1 MSDDSFSLNLD
12 LGNLGLGISLGDSG
26 VHRVL
31 NHLTALETEEALAE
45 IQKLRDR
52 DGASPLVQH
61 LLALA
66 VTRMGRPVP
75 AIQLLEAAHEQ
86 APSAYEHA
94 EVLAAIL
101 AAVGKRTEA
110 VYYAKL
116 ATALKLAYP
125 EYALVPNWLE
135 TFAKLLMTAEENPV
149 VDWGYRLL
157 ALGKPEKAV
166 EAFIDA
172 IQLNADIVDPWKGL
186 VEASR
191 RRHFYGDALKAAEA
205 IVSIEPDDPDN
216 WAMLAKCQVDVGQTD
231 AAWTS
236 VSTAIQ
242 NAGPDPEIAQY
253 LPSLARYDINATPEF
268 GAELADAWDNV
279 AVHSS
284 EMPKVTQRPNENAK
298 FRVGILSGSI
308 YAGSR
313 HAPILSTIEECI
325 GRTADICYYVNRK
338 DEDAVTRRLRRGAIR
353 WRDISLVDDQT
364 ASTMIRNDEIQVLI
378 DLDGFD
384 WGGRPGVIALKPAP
398 VVLSAFADPGFVPG
412 KSVGVKCL
420 GEPGLTGFSAPDDT
434 VCAIDRGL
442 SNWPLYV
449 SADTEEQE
457 AKDASAPLRILIDGP
472 ASRLSE
478 TFLSAIA
485 GILKNIGTAEIVLR
499 CEDSADTTAAEI
511 LAERIA
517 AAGIDAGVFTKVD
530 LGQPLESLL
539 TGTDLVLDTFPVPSL
554 EVSFAALRRGI
565 PVLSKRPIFARNGA
579 VTSLLSSI
587 GLGDFVVET
596 DADYATRLSEYLKQ
610 PDTVRSLGQ
619 TVRGAVKQAAS
630 LDPRLER
637 GRAFAELF
645 DRLLA
650 QAAAEETK

>member
-1 MSDDSFSLNLD
+1 MSDDSFSFDLD
-12 LGNLGLGISLGDSG
+12 LGNLGLGMSLGDSG

-31 NHLTALETEEALAE
+31 THLAALETEEALGE

-75 AIQLLEAAHEQ
+75 AIPLLEAAHEQ

-116 ATALKLAYP
+116 ATALKLGYP
-125 EYALVPNWLE
+125 EYALVPSWLE
-135 TFAKLLMTAEENPV
+135 SFGKLLMAAEENPV
-149 VDWGYRLL
+149 VDWGYRLI
-157 ALGKPEKAV
+157 AMDKPDKAV

-172 IQLNADIVDPWKGL
+172 IQLDASIVAPWKGL

-205 IVSIEPDDPDN
+205 IVSIEPGDPEN
-216 WAMLAKCQVDVGQTD
+216 WATLAKCQVDVGQTE
-231 AAWTS
+231 AAWAS
-236 VSTAIQ
+236 VSSAIQ
-242 NAGPDPEIAQY
+242 NAGPDPEVAQY
-253 LPSLARYDINATPEF
+253 LPSLARYDVNATPEF
-268 GAELADAWDNV
+268 AAELADAWDKV
-279 AVHSS
+279 AVVSDDTPAVAQRHS
-284 EMPKVTQRPNENAK
+284 ENEK

-325 GRTADICYYVNRK
+325 GRAAEIYYYVNRK
-338 DEDAVTRRLRRGAIR
+338 SEDAVTRRLRRSAIR
-353 WRDISLVDDQT
+353 WRDISQVDDQT
-364 ASTMIRNDEIQVLI
+364 VSTMIRNDEVQVLI

-420 GEPGLTGFSAPDDT
+420 GEPGLPGFTGADEAA
-434 VCAIDRGL
+434 CAIDCGL

-449 SADTEEQE
+449 SADADEQE
-457 AKDASAPLRILIDGP
+457 TKGANEPIRILIDGP
-472 ASRLSE
+472 SSRLSE
-478 TFLSAIA
+478 SFLATIA
-485 GILKNIGTAEIVLR
+485 GTIKGIDAVEIVLR
-499 CEDSADTTAAEI
+499 CESPEDTTATTI
-511 LAERIA
+511 LAERLA
-517 AAGIDAGVFTKVD
+517 AAGIDDAAFTKAD
-530 LGQPLESLL
+530 LGQSLESLL
-539 TGTDLVLDTFPVPSL
+539 PGTDLVLDTFPVPSL

-565 PVLSKRPIFARNGA
+565 PVLSKRPVFARNGA

-587 GLGDFVVET
+587 GLGDFVVEAE
-596 DADYATRLSEYLKQ
+596 ADYAARLSDYLKQ
-610 PDTVRSLGQ
+610 PDTVRALGQ
-619 TVRGAVKQAAS
+619 TVRDAVKQAA
-630 LDPRLER
+630 LLEPRLER
-637 GRAFAELF
+637 GRAFADLF

>member
-1 MSDDSFSLNLD
+1 MSDDSFSFDLD
-12 LGNLGLGISLGDSG
+12 LGNLGLGMSLGDSG

-31 NHLTALETEEALAE
+31 THLTALETEEALGE

-94 EVLAAIL
+94 EVLATIL

-116 ATALKLAYP
+116 ATALKLGYP
-125 EYALVPNWLE
+125 EYALVPSWLE
-135 TFAKLLMTAEENPV
+135 SFGKLLMAAEENPV
-149 VDWGYRLL
+149 VDWGYRLI
-157 ALGKPEKAV
+157 AMDKPDKAV

-172 IQLNADIVDPWKGL
+172 IQLDAGIVEPWKGL

-205 IVSIEPDDPDN
+205 IVSIEPDDPEN
-216 WAMLAKCQVDVGQTD
+216 WATLAKCQVDIGQTD
-231 AAWTS
+231 TAWTS

-242 NAGPDPEIAQY
+242 NAGPDPDVAQY
-253 LPSLARYDINATPEF
+253 LPSLARYDVNATPEF
-268 GAELADAWDNV
+268 AAELADAWDKV
-279 AVHSS
+279 AVHSNDT
-284 EMPKVTQRPNENAK
+284 PLVAQRRSQNDK

-313 HAPILSTIEECI
+313 HAPLLSTIEECI
-325 GRTADICYYVNRK
+325 GRAAEIYYYVNRK
-338 DEDAVTRRLRRGAIR
+338 SEDAVTRRLRRSAIR

-364 ASTMIRNDEIQVLI
+364 VSTMIRNDEVQVLI

-398 VVLSAFADPGFVPG
+398 VVLSVFADPGFVPG

-420 GEPGLTGFSAPDDT
+420 GEPGLPGFAGTDDT
-434 VCAIDRGL
+434 VCSIECGL

-449 SADTEEQE
+449 SADAEEQE
-457 AKDASAPLRILIDGP
+457 AKGADEPLRILIDGP
-472 ASRLSE
+472 SARLSE
-478 TFLSAIA
+478 AFLATIA
-485 GILKNIGTAEIVLR
+485 GTIKGLDAVEFVLR
-499 CEDSADTTAAEI
+499 CENPEDTTATTI
-511 LAERIA
+511 LAERLA
-517 AAGIDAGVFTKVD
+517 AAGIDDAAFTKVD
-530 LGQPLESLL
+530 LRQSLESLL
-539 TGTDLVLDTFPVPSL
+539 SGTDLVLDTFPVPSL

-565 PVLSKRPIFARNGA
+565 PVLSKRPVFARNGA

-596 DADYATRLSEYLKQ
+596 EADYATRLSDYLKQ
-610 PDTVRSLGQ
+610 PETVRALGQ
-619 TVRGAVKQAAS
+619 KVRDAVKQAAS
-630 LDPRLER
+630 LEPRLER

-650 QAAAEETK
+650 QAASEETK